1 MADRP
6 PMNALPDDVNLSHEA
21 GEALRNRLQANPLT
35 SEDRWRLVKLI
46 QGYCGFTF
54 ARCETKSRLRWLK
67 RALLGEGP
75 RPLPTDGGEAW
86 AGADAGLTTAAG
98 GALPA
103 AGSAAP
109 IEEPAGATRAPSAPV
124 RRGGQG
130 RQGADADAGGAR
142 VLCRQ
147 EELAAGQRGPAG
159 GRGTLYRLPAGVAIR
174 IDGNALLSAGRD
186 ELEAVRCAA
195 GGAVFT
201 APVPGAAG
209 TEKYSPQARAVIA
222 LGRDYRGLPVYRM
235 TSIKPWSGYR
245 WPMPRGGSWPSRGPT
260 VSGRYSTGSGPWP
273 PKARSAI
280 KTTPMSGCW
289 RWWPRTAAL
298 RRAASRWS
306 DGGCTPPGW
315 WSRRVSTSS
324 AGIARAGRTPA
335 IT

>member
-21 GEALRNRLQANPLT
+21 GEALRNRLQANPLTSEDRWMADRPPMNALPDDVNLSHEEGEALRNRLQANPLT

-98 GALPA
+98 GALRA

-142 VLCRQ
+142 VLW
-147 EELAAGQRGPAG
+147 PAG
-159 GRGTLYRLPAGVAIR
+159 GVSR
-174 IDGNALLSAGRD
+174 
-186 ELEAVRCAA
+186 
-195 GGAVFT
+195 
-201 APVPGAAG
+201 GAAG
-209 TEKYSPQARAVIA
+209 
-222 LGRDYRGLPVYRM
+222 
-235 TSIKPWSGYR
+235 
-245 WPMPRGGSWPSRGPT
+245 
-260 VSGRYSTGSGPWP
+260 SGR
-273 PKARSAI
+273 
-280 KTTPMSGCW
+280 
-289 RWWPRTAAL
+289 
-298 RRAASRWS
+298 
-306 DGGCTPPGW
+306 
-315 WSRRVSTSS
+315 WSRDLVSVT
-324 AGIARAGRTPA
+324 GRGSDSN
-335 IT
+335 